1 MTTRLIFTMMTLPK
15 LIFIALLAST
25 VFVGAQSTIQ
35 AGRAIE
41 IRIQGVPSEEM
52 SRVNNTYPVSEGGY
66 IRMPFIGNVRAAG
79 LSPNGLANSIEARY
93 KSAQIYTNP
102 TVQVFATSDE
112 TVAELIVTVGG
123 YVRSPGPVKYNRGL
137 NLYNAVQAAGG
148 ATEFGSMYRVK
159 VIRGGNLRQYNL
171 METEAKGVLLQPN
184 DTIEVPQKNLFG
196 R

>member
-1 MTTRLIFTMMTLPK
+1 MKTIHLILLGLLSLIGYAAGQTTIE
-15 LIFIALLAST
+15 
-25 VFVGAQSTIQ
+25 

-79 LSPNGLANSIEARY
+79 MSPNALANSIESRY
-93 KSAQIYTNP
+93 RAAKIYTDP
-102 TVQVFATSDE
+102 TVQVFASSDE
-112 TVAELIVTVGG
+112 TVAEYTVTVGG
-123 YVRSPGPVKYNRGL
+123 YVRSPGQKRYTRGL
-137 NLYNAVQAAGG
+137 NLYDAIQAAGG
-148 ATEFGSMYRVK
+148 ANEFGSLYRVK
-159 VIRGGNLRQYNL
+159 LIRDGNLRQYNVK
-171 METEAKGVLLQPN
+171 ETEAKGVLLKPN